1 MMGRNHALT
10 FDSRRQARWLAIAM
24 MVLGTLAIILPFYIG
39 MAAAMLLGASITL
52 SGISGLW
59 TCRRLQQEGYPSF
72 AAPFWGYLLIGVLLL
87 LWPQLTLGL
96 AALLLGGGLVLAA
109 LASWQRGAGWRVNI
123 PALLTLLFGVL
134 VLGSGASGVAW
145 LIGIAFGLS
154 LLQQGWLLWR
164 SVADAPALYEHN

>member
-1 MMGRNHALT
+1 MHIARALT
-10 FDSRRQARWLAIAM
+10 LDSRRQARWMAIGMMAM
-24 MVLGTLAIILPFYIG
+24 GALAIILPFYIG
-39 MAAAMLLGASITL
+39 MAAAMLLGASIAI
-52 SGISGLW
+52 SGLTGLW
-59 TCRRLQQEGYPSF
+59 TCRRLQQSGYPSF

-96 AALLLGGGLVLAA
+96 AALLLGVGLVLAA
-109 LASWQRGAGWRVNI
+109 LVIWRRGAGWRTNI

-145 LIGIAFGLS
+145 MVGMAFGLS

-164 SVADAPALYEHN
+164 TVATAPTLYEHE

>member
-1 MMGRNHALT
+1 M
-10 FDSRRQARWLAIAM
+10 
-24 MVLGTLAIILPFYIG
+24 
-39 MAAAMLLGASITL
+39 
-52 SGISGLW
+52 
-59 TCRRLQQEGYPSF
+59 
-72 AAPFWGYLLIGVLLL
+72 
-87 LWPQLTLGL
+87 
-96 AALLLGGGLVLAA
+96 
-109 LASWQRGAGWRVNI
+109 NI